1 MCRSPSIFPDLAAL
15 DLFRSV
21 VELGSVSRAAEAHG
35 VAQPSASSRL
45 RTLERQLGLRL
56 LDRSPT
62 GSRPTPDGQLVSE
75 WAADLLRRADELAAS
90 VASLKA
96 QQSGLL
102 RIAASYTIAEYLLP
116 PWLETFL
123 ADRPNDSVTLEVT
136 NSRAVIDRLESGAVD
151 LGFVE
156 SPNVPATL
164 EHRTV
169 ARDELVPVVVAPSPV
184 GRHASLS
191 TLHELATTP
200 LVLRERGSGTREALE
215 ALLAASGLEP
225 PPSALDLGSISAVR
239 IAVVNGSSPTVIS
252 RLAVADDL
260 AAGSLVEIEVEG
272 LRVERRLLAVWTK
285 RSEPSH
291 LVVSLL
297 DHLATFGEPPDTIT
311 THG

>member
-1 MCRSPSIFPDLAAL
+1 VPLPPDFPDLAAL

-21 VELGSVSRAAEAHG
+21 VDLGSVSRAAAAHG

-56 LDRSPT
+56 LERSPT
-62 GSRPTPDGQLVSE
+62 GSRPTPDGQLVAD
-75 WAADLLRRADELAAS
+75 WTVDLLRRADTLAAS

-96 QQSGLL
+96 EQSGLL

-123 ADRPNDSVTLEVT
+123 AGRPTDSVTLEVT
-136 NSRAVIDRLESGAVD
+136 NSRAVLGRLESGAVD

-156 SPNVPATL
+156 SPTVPAAL
-164 EHRTV
+164 DQQAV
-169 ARDELVPVVVAPSPV
+169 ASDELVPVVSA
-184 GRHASLS
+184 RHPWATRQSVDLD
-191 TLHELATTP
+191 ELATTP

-215 ALLAASGLEP
+215 ALLAAHGHDP

-252 RLAVADDL
+252 RLA
-260 AAGSLVEIEVEG
+260 AA
-272 LRVERRLLAVWTK
+272 LLATL
-285 RSEPSH
+285 PT
-291 LVVSLL
+291 
-297 DHLATFGEPPDTIT
+297 A
-311 THG
+311 